1 MQVSIREGS
10 VKDVA
15 ALQKLIP
22 EFSKKHSEISIS
34 ERLKDRI
41 SLILIA
47 SVNGTDVAFKVG
59 YQVSDNEFYSW
70 IGAVL
75 PQYRKLG
82 VAQALLSQ
90 QEAWVKKHVGLCY
103 IRVKSMNQFPAM
115 MSLLINNGYQI
126 HGYEDNGN
134 ITSSKVLFIKQL
146 Q

>member
-10 VKDVA
+10 AKDVA
-15 ALQKLIP
+15 ALQKLVP
-22 EFSKKHSEISIS
+22 EFSKTHSESSIS

-59 YQVSDNEFYSW
+59 YRVSDKEFYSW

-75 PQYRKLG
+75 PNFRKFG
-82 VAQALLSQ
+82 VAQALLNY
-90 QEAWVKKHVGLCY
+90 QECWVKNYRGLNL
-103 IRVKSMNQFPAM
+103 ISVKSMNQFPAM
-115 MSLLINNGYQI
+115 LNLLINNGYQI
-126 HGYEDNGN
+126 RGYEDNGD